1 MQRHRLAQYGDG
13 SAPWAGGALVL
24 PHKRTAD
31 EEAPPISANTD
42 PHFFRTYLNTV
53 IALAVYPVIISHR
66 A

>member
-1 MQRHRLAQYGDG
+1 MCVYFEILFFNSCCSYN
-13 SAPWAGGALVL
+13 SLL

-53 IALAVYPVIISHR
+53 VQQLAR
-66 A
+66 MRC